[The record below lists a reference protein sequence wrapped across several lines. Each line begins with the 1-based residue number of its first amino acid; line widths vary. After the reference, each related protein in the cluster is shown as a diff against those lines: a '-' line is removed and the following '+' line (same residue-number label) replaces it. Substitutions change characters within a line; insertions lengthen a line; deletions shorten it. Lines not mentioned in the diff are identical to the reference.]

1 MRLGWR
7 EDVLRQ
13 KFCFDSRK
21 RRNASSTKFTKR
33 RKRRSGKD
41 WRKRHAKNRKRK
53 RHGGEKKI
61 ASLPWNNNSARIG

>member
-1 MRLGWR
+1 M
-7 EDVLRQ
+7 LRW

-21 RRNASSTKFTKR
+21 RRNASSAKFAKR
-33 RKRRSGKD
+33 RKRQSEKD

-61 ASLPWNNNSARIG
+61 ASEIWPNV

>member
-1 MRLGWR
+1 MTSLTRLGWQ
-7 EDVLRQ
+7 EDVLRR
-13 KFCFDSRK
+13 KLCFDSRK
-21 RRNASSTKFTKR
+21 RRNASSVKPTKR

-61 ASLPWNNNSARIG
+61 ASEIWPNV

>member
-7 EDVLRQ
+7 EDVLRW

-21 RRNASSTKFTKR
+21 RRNASSAKFAKR
-33 RKRRSGKD
+33 RKRQSEKD
-41 WRKRHAKNRKRK
+41 WRKRRAKNRKRK

-61 ASLPWNNNSARIG
+61 ASEIWPNV